1 VAISLHLPEDAGD
14 PLIITGKLY
23 LLINT
28 VMKIPPNS
36 NRLMPYI
43 IVPGAYK
50 FAEFMKNVF
59 GATEQTIIP
68 RSEGVLMHGEVRIGD

>member
-1 VAISLHLPEDAGD
+1 
-14 PLIITGKLY
+14 
-23 LLINT
+23 
-28 VMKIPPNS
+28 MKIPPNS